1 MAKPNLK
8 EIEQREYKNALA
20 KKFQLGQ
27 LYAESSP
34 ENAMDIA
41 RSISPG
47 GSMTALG
54 KGDVSSFNKQ
64 ARRRAEIQ
72 AAQAIDYFRG
82 TGLYNAPEYAYNK
95 GLVHMSDGAYLSK
108 QVKQLAAELLDS
120 QARDAAWENGGRQ
133 EWYDFTTRQS
143 SVANKLAEMEA
154 QGRNYYDTDDLEE
167 SDILWFDSVINGNER
182 WKPNYGNAADVERY
196 NALVDQWA
204 SVEDWENFDLAKHL
218 GIAEPK
224 EYSSKTGTIQAN
236 LDVVTDELKRRQ
248 ELEALKADIRNNPN
262 YATLSVYG
270 GHKHVEGTIADRFDF
285 DHYYDQQYFMNNP
298 VLPEGFSSRTSQD
311 LIDHYLQFGYDY
323 LTPEELADYNA
334 LINAGR
340 TDDAKKYLDLL
351 SNELLAR
358 RSNVMNS
365 ERTVRAEHL
374 GYGALD
380 SAKTLFENP
389 IGSIKT
395 IAGGLFGI
403 DDPNHPIYDTTRGV
417 GTTRSVYGQ
426 TLGELAP
433 SAKLFDQNVLTMG
446 YNVLMSVGDMTVA
459 KGIGGGIAKATGKG
473 TNFAKNAMQ
482 FIMSSESA
490 ASTIMNDLERGWDA
504 EQAFLHGVTNGL
516 IEAWTERGFMD
527 SLFSEGGSF
536 LSRVLKSGMAEGLEE
551 IESGGLQVLSDA
563 LFAKMT
569 GNPSEV
575 EEVYNA
581 FAATMGEVDA
591 AKNTFL
597 YYANQLAA
605 DGLSGLASGGL
616 MQTGV
621 SISQGAQTRNLGKN
635 VTKDGDLEA
644 VLRIADSYADNA
656 DVSTPAKKIRDKQ
669 AKGFK
674 VSNRDV
680 GELVTAVS
688 SAIGEKNSKA
698 VTDVLDETIEERLVE
713 LGENAENA
721 RVLAPAIRN
730 VYQGKKLTTA
740 ERSSL
745 KWSDAAS
752 QALME
757 MTSVTPE
764 DNINHTGF
772 NLREHADLRIWGA
785 EREGEREVRRFTEAL
800 TTKSSTTTA
809 VGKAHDKAKNLMKG
823 KHKMATRDV
832 MAETSDGE
840 ITGTFDHVEK
850 KNGEFSL
857 IMKGTDGKKVTAG
870 IDAIKNGGDE
880 GLLTILNYARE
891 GSRHDMS
898 AEEVNT
904 MVNTYLHEGGD
915 VDSFVYQYEESYL
928 AGYSGIEAPA
938 SKLSKG
944 IAAIAYEHGKA
955 ESVMDEAN
963 RVARAQ
969 KARKVETPSVGWLGD
984 VTSDAQIKGLGDTV
998 GIDTAMES
1006 MTDTQHGMVEFGKQL
1021 AKSAK
1026 INVVFFASK
1035 AGADGKF
1042 ATQNGSY
1049 DPNTHTI
1056 YLDIN
1061 SGASTESGRQELI
1074 KSGTLGAAIGRV
1086 AGHELTHVLEATS
1099 PEYYGKY
1106 KQAVKE
1112 ALKARNLDYAA
1123 LVREKINTALANGEK
1138 LTYYGAEAEVIADAS
1153 EYMLQDSKFVKNMDQ
1168 GLKGKV
1174 KEIVQNFL
1182 NKVNAAFRVL
1192 TGGHIESR
1200 VLRSMQD
1207 GVAHYEKQLQDL
1219 WDMAFDEML
1228 GAEVRS
1234 NTMTEAEEFSDVNTQ
1249 FSIRKEAPPKK
1260 TGIAY
1265 KVFFEKDGKLY
1276 PPMVA
1281 NPGGADTPVGVW
1293 LNADIGA
1300 SAPPSKT
1307 GRPQVQA
1314 GGKGTNASKMSL
1326 AFRPGWHLGDIPKAT
1341 QFDRL
1346 NRATGVKELFP
1357 YNFVWAECEYA
1368 MDVDYQEEAMSYG
1381 YNANGKFQ
1389 HSLAGLPRLPVDGYY
1404 HYRTNPNPN
1413 TVPWVITG
1421 AMKVNRVLSRQEV
1434 DDILREKGVEPTK
1447 WQGPNGEQMEVGGG
1461 EKIQYAIRDGLITTE
1476 STEQERYNILKD
1488 VVLKLARVNTG
1499 RLEDVDLDAYNTRKK
1514 SSVEKG
1520 IRALANK
1527 LGITNVDLENS
1538 YIDFPFQFT
1547 NKNLGKSLH
1556 HQLDYGGTY
1565 QDYVKAMSCFDE
1577 LVENAIPIE
1586 THPDKKLGTVKGNTD
1601 LKQVYVLVSAF
1612 KDSNRVVPV
1621 QFEIKEYRGNN
1632 GKLYMMV
1639 ALTKITPEVVEAP
1652 GVRNAKVPAP
1662 LFSGDIISLR
1672 YLFENVNSSDYKFFK
1687 YVPDGF
1693 LNDDQRAAKARALSD
1708 QAEEYASYGKGDDSS
1723 PDGIEIDDDTESAY
1737 PTQKSIRTWAESDY
1751 DESRVPIES
1760 IQPQKQFSL
1769 RSSVE
1774 KRDDGLMAM
1783 HNLKLDDMWGTIK
1796 LGGFPMPSIA
1806 IVKAKHGHTMYGPY
1820 SVIFGRKTIDPEE
1833 DYRNRVYGADAW
1845 TPVFPQVET
1854 ELLGDAMYDVQDE
1867 IATLAAQVDDE
1878 FKHRANTF
1886 FGYFSGDDSTHYTM
1900 DDMLHKAWNNYGML
1914 GAYMIQRGEK
1924 VNILERDVEVD
1935 RGFYPSRADVYDAI
1949 LDVIGN
1955 DLIDM
1960 PMHQILDVYGEQ
1972 LALIKRPFA
1981 RMIANWK
1988 DGDRQAGARMAE
2000 IIKQAIAYEGSGRDN
2015 SVQVTKKKDYYDTE
2029 NALKTSID
2037 REDFNA
2043 WMSKKIERFF
2053 GEQGVYNGKD
2063 RFTPSGNRRTFKQT
2077 HMPLTAENV
2086 VKSMLTQQESNI
2098 PATDAHGLMAA
2109 AASRY
2114 NSVDEIRADSDR
2126 LGKISDEEYRARLAD
2141 ADNDLRSF
2149 LNAIEAWDYDQQEEV
2164 GDLLVQAAKG
2174 KMSAAR
2180 IKTLFAKHGYAIS
2193 VDASKMATRLLDKVQ
2208 SIPTGYFEAKPARV
2222 VSFDEVRM
2230 VVTPQDM
2237 PTELA
2242 AKLDELGIP
2251 YTTYDGTDADRLNK
2265 ANAVENVQFSLRD
2278 TPDGISIRDYLS
2290 GMEPTKNMTETE
2302 KLLLKRYKENLQTIA
2317 EKQKLVDEQDAIL
2330 SKGGSADDLIKAK
2343 NRKKIYIDQLTR
2355 AERALRDAESSEG
2368 FANIMA
2374 TSQNIIWN
2382 YLTGTTGSIADAA
2395 DALDD
2400 EIKGL
2405 SEQLVKINAA
2415 VQRSAEGQRIAFA
2428 HGLFK
2433 HSDLNAAAKALKA
2446 NYGSRMSEKAIADRL
2461 ALAFSEIYSSSDA
2474 DGARRFAEATRS
2486 LAEDIL
2492 RGNKYRYKS
2501 EILPMLAN
2509 NIGTITLSETDMKEI
2524 KNAGISIS
2532 EYKRMLSPY
2541 IKVSV
2546 SGDTLS
2552 SHASNAEY
2560 YGIGALS
2567 AVLGDDTEGNLAM
2580 RLYNTISA
2588 EKAKESDNGFDG
2600 MDEGTL
2606 LGMIMGDIASS
2617 NIPLTSDNRT
2627 ISYLRNELL
2636 KQAGES
2642 EAAARAIDAAIAK
2655 AKATTAKASSVW
2667 REAVK
2672 AQTTAHSAVKYY
2684 RALDEQR
2691 RLLELKEQKETITS
2705 QLRSEHT
2712 KELAERLQKQKKEF
2726 FLRRDLNI
2734 EIGKRT
2740 RHIKRIVKKLDDRIR
2755 HEEDYKNVKE
2765 PLKPVV
2771 HKLVQTFIDGFGSM
2785 VFDQTTAD
2793 RLRSVYEE
2801 IAKEDAAPEFYSDD
2815 VANWLSELSDMK
2827 EWDAMLRAEGSSSLG
2842 AAEEKLVA
2850 YTRVAEIAD
2859 HIYKLVTAAD
2869 EIFIS
2874 GKRESFA
2881 AISGEVGDGLTAAKD
2896 KPLLVGAART
2906 AARMADEL
2914 LRTGNMTPTYFF
2926 QHLKNS
2932 GLSKLFGNMMDGQ
2945 RKYSQAILDGR
2956 NAVADAKR
2964 RYNFY
2969 AWQNMKNGVEFRT
2982 EQGHLIS
2989 LTVPQMMWVYAT
3001 AKREATNKLMDTHHL
3016 DQGGFRYEEKD
3027 LPKQKGKMTAI
3038 PGSDRLHLLSKADV
3052 EMITNTLTAEQ
3063 KACAD
3068 ELVSYLSNECAEQ
3081 GNRAS
3086 MELFGIKKYNE
3097 EYYFPFKTASDQRY
3111 QRSDAGS
3118 TSTTNDAR
3126 VKHTSFTHSLRK
3138 GANTPLVMGD
3148 FFDVIAD
3155 HINQMATYSSFV
3167 VPIESMNRVLNA
3179 KVNEEADGSGSEVT
3193 VRSLLARKFGE
3204 PAQRYVADLM
3214 KDLNGGPQTDNRG
3227 TINALFRAFKRGA
3240 VMGSLSVALQ
3250 QPTAIARAF
3259 AYVNPKYFT
3268 HITMEGNKKTWER
3281 MLKYSGTAVIKDMG
3295 KFDVGT
3301 GKTADDWIANSD
3313 LQEFNVWKR
3322 GKFLLHADGW
3332 KAAKDNWV
3340 EWFTALP
3347 GVMDRITWT
3356 HIWKAI
3362 EAEQADL
3369 NPGMDRNSE
3378 EFLTAVGKRFD
3389 DVINHTQVYD
3399 SILAKSQ
3406 NMRSKN
3412 AFAQMSTAFMSEPT
3426 LNANMLY
3433 DAARGSHS
3441 AGERAAIVTSVT
3453 TSSILAAAMAS
3464 LIAAWNKDD
3473 DDRKLSEKYLSEF
3486 ASRAI
3491 DSVNPL
3497 TMIPYVSDVWS
3508 MLNGYDIERTDLSVV
3523 KDVIDY
3529 TTSFISK
3536 AFDPEKANSWRDYET
3551 FFGTIANLTGIPAK
3565 NVSRDIRRIRNLIVT
3580 DKSASSRA
3588 GIKYTLLEN
3597 ITPLG
3602 LYADSNKAYCQRLVA
3617 SVVEGDKQE
3626 AYDLWDYLT
3635 NSKKAS
3641 QNSINTNIRDE
3652 LKRLVKAGDITPAK
3666 AAEILRKYAPYVND
3680 KDNVSKP
3687 QEWLKDK

>member
-95 GLVHMSDGAYLSK
+95 GLVHMADGAYLSK

-133 EWYDFTTRQS
+133 DWYDFTSRQS

-204 SVEDWENFDLAKHL
+204 GIEDWENFDLAKHL
-218 GIAEPK
+218 GITAPEK
-224 EYSSKTGTIQAN
+224 YLSKTNAIQGN
-236 LDVVTDELKRRQ
+236 LDTVTDELKRRQ
-248 ELEALKADIRNNPN
+248 ELEALKFDIRNNPN

-270 GHKHVEGTIADRFDF
+270 GHEHVEGTLADRYDF

-340 TDDAKKYLDLL
+340 TEDAKKYLDLL

-358 RSNVMNS
+358 RSNVMNA

-417 GTTRSVYGQ
+417 GTIRSVYGQ

-473 TNFAKNAMQ
+473 ANFAKNAMQ

-504 EQAFLHGVTNGL
+504 EQAFLHGATNGL

-527 SLFSEGGSF
+527 SLFSEGGTF

-597 YYANQLAA
+597 YFANQLAA

-621 SISQGAQTRNLGKN
+621 SISQNAQTRGLGKS
-635 VTKDGDLEA
+635 VTQRGDLEA
-644 VLRIADSYADNA
+644 VLRIADSYADSA
-656 DVSTPAKKIRDKQ
+656 DVSTPAQKIRDKQ

-688 SAIGEKNSKA
+688 KAIGERNSKA

-713 LGENAENA
+713 LGENAENS
-721 RVLAPAIRN
+721 RILAPAIRN

-757 MTSVTPE
+757 MTTVTPE

-809 VGKAHDKAKNLMKG
+809 VGKAHDKAKNMMRG
-823 KHKMATRDV
+823 KPKMATREV
-832 MAETSDGE
+832 MAEGSDGKE
-840 ITGTFDHVEK
+840 VTGAFERVER
-850 KNGEFSL
+850 KNGKL
-857 IMKGTDGKKVTAG
+857 LMVMKDASGAEVKV
-870 IDAIKNGGDE
+870 DADKITSGGDE
-880 GLLTILNYARE
+880 GILTIINYAQE

-898 AEEVNT
+898 AAEVNT

-915 VDSFVYQYEESYL
+915 VDSFVQQFESSYL
-928 AGYSGIEAPA
+928 AGYSGIDAAP
-938 SKLSKG
+938 SQLSEG

-955 ESVMDEAN
+955 ESVRDEAD
-963 RVARAQ
+963 RVARTQ

-984 VTSDAQIKGLGDTV
+984 VTSDSQIKGLGDTA
-998 GIDTAMES
+998 GIDTAMEN
-1006 MTDTQHGMVEFGKQL
+1006 MTDTQRGMVEFGKQL

-1061 SGASTESGRQELI
+1061 SGASTEKGRQELM

-1228 GAEVRS
+1228 EAEVRS
-1234 NTMTEAEEFSDVNTQ
+1234 NTMTEAEELSDVNTQ
-1249 FSIRKEAPPKK
+1249 FSIREEAPPKK

-1434 DDILREKGVEPTK
+1434 DDILRENGVEPTK
-1447 WQGPNGEQMEVGGG
+1447 WQGPNGEQMEVGRE
-1461 EKIQYAIRDGLITTE
+1461 EKVQYAIRDGLITTE
-1476 STEQERYNILKD
+1476 STEQERYDILENA
-1488 VVLKLARVNTG
+1488 VLKLARANADRLAGVD
-1499 RLEDVDLDAYNTRKK
+1499 LEDYNTRKK
-1514 SSVEKG
+1514 SAVEKG
-1520 IRALANK
+1520 IKILANRF
-1527 LGITNVDLENS
+1527 GITNVDLTNS

-1547 NKNLGKSLH
+1547 NKNLSKSLH

-1565 QDYVKAMSCFDE
+1565 QDYVKAMSCFNE

-1586 THPDKKLGTVKGNTD
+1586 THTDKKTGTDRAEDD

-1612 KDSNRVVPV
+1612 VDGKQITPV
-1621 QFEIKEYRGNN
+1621 QLEIKEYNYRGQR
-1632 GKLYMMV
+1632 LYLTV
-1639 ALTKITPEVVEAP
+1639 ALTKITPEVVEDGLAA
-1652 GVRNAKVPAP
+1652 GGSSVHP
-1662 LFSGDIISLR
+1662 LFSGDTISLR
-1672 YLFENVNSSDYKFFK
+1672 YLFKNVNSNDYKFFK

-1693 LNDDQRAAKARALSD
+1693 LNDEQKAAKVRALDD
-1708 QAEEYASYGKGDDSS
+1708 QAEEYASYGKDDGDSS
-1723 PDGIEIDDDTESAY
+1723 PDGIEIDEDTESAY

-1751 DESRVPIES
+1751 VAHRNEAAERLA
-1760 IQPQKQFSL
+1760 K
-1769 RSSVE
+1769 
-1774 KRDDGLMAM
+1774 
-1783 HNLKLDDMWGTIK
+1783 TI
-1796 LGGFPMPSIA
+1796 GVSTS
-1806 IVKAKHGHTMYGPY
+1806 KAKKWIDDVNSISAYILGNKARLDYIPTAVKGMSTFKSNPEYGG
-1820 SVIFGRKTIDPEE
+1820 SIDMSTICAKRRLATGTLDAIQ
-1833 DYRNRVYGADAW
+1833 RV
-1845 TPVFPQVET
+1845 
-1854 ELLGDAMYDVQDE
+1854 LGDAVLTKDDFLHIREMMKERGHEVACGLCFVESSRKNLSKYNKQFLDQYKTEHPDSE
-1867 IATLAAQVDDE
+1867 LGMVDL
-1878 FKHRANTF
+1878 NTVE
-1886 FGYFSGDDSTHYTM
+1886 G
-1900 DDMLHKAWNNYGML
+1900 
-1914 GAYMIQRGEK
+1914 
-1924 VNILERDVEVD
+1924 LERIRSNPET
-1935 RGFYPSRADVYDAI
+1935 ADVYVAYEKFMNKLAQRKPKLFEKRTEYNHEI
-1949 LDVIGN
+1949 LKKFKSGTTVGVKNRNGGLRLQSFSDFEIVH
-1955 DLIDM
+1955 LIDM
-1960 PMHQILDVYGEQ
+1960 MQVITDMASVGLAGQAYTKVPDFAWALGDTGLKINLSLIAKDVDADGNLIFDDVEGMNHLEAEKLRNAYSKNVGTIVVTFTDEQ
-1972 LALIKRPFA
+1972 TIAAMKSDFIDYIIPFH
-1981 RMIANWK
+1981 RSQWQK
-1988 DGDRQAGARMAE
+1988 GDYKKLGLP
-2000 IIKQAIAYEGSGRDN
+2000 EG
-2015 SVQVTKKKDYYDTE
+2015 TKDYTIHQNEKEGRKRVKENFLPNAYWQDDLSGTE
-2029 NALKTSID
+2029 NAKYYLDMCAKAGRTPKFAKFLVNNGDGSYSLQPDGSTDGYWKLLID
-2037 REDFNA
+2037 FKMYDN
-2043 WMSKKIERFF
+2043 
-2053 GEQGVYNGKD
+2053 D
-2063 RFTPSGNRRTFKQT
+2063 GNRSKQLPVQPNFN
-2077 HMPLTAENV
+2077 MNQAMR
-2086 VKSMLTQQESNI
+2086 ML
-2098 PATDAHGLMAA
+2098 
-2109 AASRY
+2109 
-2114 NSVDEIRADSDR
+2114 
-2126 LGKISDEEYRARLAD
+2126 EEYKGEHD
-2141 ADNDLRSF
+2141 SF
-2149 LNAIEAWDYDQQEEV
+2149 PVAQDV
-2164 GDLLVQAAKG
+2164 
-2174 KMSAAR
+2174 
-2180 IKTLFAKHGYAIS
+2180 
-2193 VDASKMATRLLDKVQ
+2193 VDAFVKEYRGDVGGVKNTDGRY
-2208 SIPTGYFEAKPARV
+2208 T
-2222 VSFDEVRM
+2222 VSPIQR
-2230 VVTPQDM
+2230 
-2237 PTELA
+2237 
-2242 AKLDELGIP
+2242 
-2251 YTTYDGTDADRLNK
+2251 
-2265 ANAVENVQFSLRD
+2265 SLRD
-2278 TPDGISIRDYLS
+2278 QTETEAFKRWFGGSKVVNADGTPKVVYHQTGAKFTVFNTDNPLAGLNDSETPDGMFFKDNDHDIGLGGQYQMAVYLKADNILHFANRREANDWYQKNVPGYAGIQKKLDHALAEFEPHFKTIEDEQFDPNTSDERINELFGIEDELIKEMGTVETKYRGQLRELLNDYFLNGKSSYDAIELDYDGHRWVNGVRENVHTYIVFSPTQIKSATDNVGTFAPNNPDIRYSLRDLPEDTTTYRDYL
-2290 GMEPTKNMTETE
+2290 TEADSSIAATIE
-2302 KLLLKRYKENLQTIA
+2302 ERNALSIYQRLLKSHA
-2317 EKQKLVDEQDAIL
+2317 EASEKVIE
-2330 SKGGSADDLIKAK
+2330 
-2343 NRKKIYIDQLTR
+2343 
-2355 AERALRDAESSEG
+2355 AES
-2368 FANIMA
+2368 ALA
-2374 TSQNIIWN
+2374 
-2382 YLTGTTGSIADAA
+2382 AA
-2395 DALDD
+2395 D
-2400 EIKGL
+2400 E
-2405 SEQLVKINAA
+2405 
-2415 VQRSAEGQRIAFA
+2415 A
-2428 HGLFK
+2428 HK
-2433 HSDLNAAAKALKA
+2433 P
-2446 NYGSRMSEKAIADRL
+2446 E
-2461 ALAFSEIYSSSDA
+2461 
-2474 DGARRFAEATRS
+2474 AR
-2486 LAEDIL
+2486 
-2492 RGNKYRYKS
+2492 K
-2501 EILPMLAN
+2501 
-2509 NIGTITLSETDMKEI
+2509 TL
-2524 KNAGISIS
+2524 
-2532 EYKRMLSPY
+2532 
-2541 IKVSV
+2541 
-2546 SGDTLS
+2546 
-2552 SHASNAEY
+2552 
-2560 YGIGALS
+2560 
-2567 AVLGDDTEGNLAM
+2567 
-2580 RLYNTISA
+2580 
-2588 EKAKESDNGFDG
+2588 
-2600 MDEGTL
+2600 
-2606 LGMIMGDIASS
+2606 
-2617 NIPLTSDNRT
+2617 
-2627 ISYLRNELL
+2627 
-2636 KQAGES
+2636 
-2642 EAAARAIDAAIAK
+2642 AAARAKQKDLYNRLLNVERGAHVQTLVKRSNQIIGDLYGKSQAVLDKMLADKERQIASLKADITGLKGAARTQHEADIREREREVAALK
-2655 AKATTAKASSVW
+2655 SKATKA
-2667 REAVK
+2667 
-2672 AQTTAHSAVKYY
+2672 
-2684 RALDEQR
+2684 
-2691 RLLELKEQKETITS
+2691 LLAN
-2705 QLRSEHT
+2705 SEKHQQQI
-2712 KELAERLQKQKKEF
+2712 ADIR
-2726 FLRRDLNI
+2726 LRRDLNI

-2801 IAKEDAAPEFYSDD
+2801 IAKEDAAPDFYSDD

-2881 AISGEVGDGLTAAKD
+2881 AISGEVGDGLTAVKD
-2896 KPLLVGAART
+2896 KSLLVGAART

-2956 NAVADAKR
+2956 NAVADAKH

-2969 AWQNMKNGVEFRT
+2969 SWQNMKNGVEFHT
-2982 EQGHLIS
+2982 EQGHDIA

-3016 DQGGFRYEEKD
+3016 DQGGFRYEAND
-3027 LPKQKGKMTAI
+3027 LPRQKGKQTAI

-3148 FFDVIAD
+3148 FFDVVAN

-3240 VMGSLSVALQ
+3240 VMGSLSVSLQ

-3259 AYVNPKYFT
+3259 AYVNPKYFA
-3268 HITMEGNKKTWER
+3268 HITMEGNKNTWRR

-3369 NPGMDRNSE
+3369 NPGIDRNSE

-3433 DAARGSHS
+3433 DAARGNHS

-3529 TTSFISK
+3529 TTSFIGK
-3536 AFDPEKANSWRDYET
+3536 AFDPEKANSWRDYEN

-3565 NVSRDIRRIRNLIVT
+3565 NVSRDARRIRNLIIT

-3666 AAEILRKYAPYVND
+3666 ATEILRKYAPYVND